1 MLPPRCLNKIAPLFL
16 PRQRAAGRER
26 ADGKRE
32 RGMSWVPKRNGSW
45 PTHSFFSHYQ
55 EPGQTEDRKEDNTAI
70 NSPAGSKNN
79 PSQAWKQ
86 PDFSSLDQGE
96 DFRGIKGLNVFH
108 GCFPLRDKPGLRFC
122 RQHSLYLA
130 PHHRLNNYT
139 PNQQPNKA
147 PLIPYPVGFPT

>member
-1 MLPPRCLNKIAPLFL
+1 MLEQNCSPFSTKAK
-16 PRQRAAGRER
+16 GSRE
-26 ADGKRE
+26 GTCGWEKGE
-32 RGMSWVPKRNGSW
+32 RNELGPEEEWSW